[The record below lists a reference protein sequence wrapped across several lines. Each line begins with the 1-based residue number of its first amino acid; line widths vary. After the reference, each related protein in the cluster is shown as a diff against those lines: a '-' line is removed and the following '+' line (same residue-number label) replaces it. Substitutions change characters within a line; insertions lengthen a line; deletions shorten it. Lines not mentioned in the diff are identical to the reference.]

1 MPLEPARFLLVS
13 PDEGVLPPVLTA
25 AATAQVAKKCH
36 FPIDTSNCTIGAKF
50 PHYWLQKERNNNF
63 QDYYD
68 PPFYNAEYGF
78 MNGAQTDLFAN
89 AAPIDEPVSTAVSST
104 ITPAST
110 SSTLST
116 ASAVASITSIASSA
130 PPTTSEAADVT
141 VTAYTTV
148 YKSASRSASVASTST
163 LNVSSALPTGAQN
176 VSNTTALNSTMFTV
190 ATSATAA
197 NSAQPTGKTCRRLSR
212 RGYLVRRI
220 RKTPRV
226 TKEKRM
232 LARPAVNPELRIG
245 TVADPAIV
253 EPTRDFDPV
262 SRRAIEAAGL
272 DAMHHARGLRVSQ
285 LRRGRSVRF

>member
-1 MPLEPARFLLVS
+1 M
-13 PDEGVLPPVLTA
+13 
-25 AATAQVAKKCH
+25 
-36 FPIDTSNCTIGAKF
+36 

-78 MNGAQTDLFAN
+78 MDGAQTDLFAN
-89 AAPIDEPVSTAVSST
+89 AAPIDEPVSTTASST
-104 ITPAST
+104 IMPAST
-110 SSTLST
+110 SSTLSS
-116 ASAVASITSIASSA
+116 ASTVVLTTSIASSV
-130 PPTTSEAADVT
+130 PPTTSDDADLT

-148 YKSASRSASVASTST
+148 YKSASRSASVASAST
-163 LNVSSALPTGAQN
+163 LNVQSALPTAARN
-176 VSNTTALNSTMFTV
+176 VSTSAVLNSTMFTV
-190 ATSATAA
+190 ATSATAV

-226 TKEKRM
+226 PKEKRM
-232 LARPAVNPELRIG
+232 LGRPAAVPELRIG

-253 EPTRDFDPV
+253 GPTRDFDPV
-262 SRRAIEAAGL
+262 RRRAVEAAGL